1 MGARRE
7 VADLAAMLGDAPSPQ
22 DFLLT
27 LSSSFGLFQ

>member
-1 MGARRE
+1 MDARRE
-7 VADLAAMLGDAPSPQ
+7 VADRIAMRGDAPSPQ